1 MTTAF
6 DAAFIE
12 SGFSMLIEQ
21 FGESITYAPHNG
33 AVRVIDAIV
42 EREPGAVLDA
52 AGNAV
57 LPSLTVRVYNSTTE
71 GISSAELNV
80 GKDELILPLKVN
92 DSGTHRFSVMTLVS
106 QDAGVT
112 HLAVK

>member
-1 MTTAF
+1 MTVF
-6 DAAFIE
+6 DDHFADA
-12 SGFSMLIEQ
+12 GFPMLLEQ
-21 FGESITYAPHNG
+21 FGESITYCPHRG
-33 AVRVIDAIV
+33 AVRSIDAIV
-42 EREPGAVLDA
+42 DREPAAVLDA

-57 LPSLTVRVYNSTTE
+57 LPTLTVRVYNSTTS
-71 GISSAELNV
+71 GISSAEINV
-80 GKDELILPLKVN
+80 GRDELMLPLKVN